1 MPVRLLSSSILKWP
15 DAEAVDSA
23 VRRWA
28 ENAGQEC
35 EDVQMIGYFGS
46 YARGDW
52 GVGSD
57 LDVVVVVG
65 SSKRS
70 FERRGFEW
78 DTTMLP
84 VPVDLLVYTE
94 QEWQS
99 LTRQGRFGSSVL
111 KEVVWVFMRP
121 E

>member
-28 ENAGQEC
+28 GNVGQEC

-70 FERRGFEW
+70 FERRGLSGTRPCFQYPW
-78 DTTMLP
+78 ISWSTRSRSG
-84 VPVDLLVYTE
+84 
-94 QEWQS
+94 S
-99 LTRQGRFGSSVL
+99 LSRDKGDSAAVC
-111 KEVVWVFMRP
+111 
-121 E
+121 